1 MNKVVEHKTM
11 YRDMIRILK
20 ESGLA
25 DLIDSKDFTSP
36 SFRLETRSTYLK
48 KGRFYF
54 ASGGGNPLG
63 YIFYVNPVD
72 WYQKDMVGLVYLSLD
87 GVKEMLEDPSL
98 DPMTI
103 NWKGWNNAYSDIDAL
118 EDYHGTDALKEFKL
132 QNKELG
138 DFDFFRN
145 DGFKFYE
152 LPDFRPQF
160 GVFNWWW

>member
-1 MNKVVEHKTM
+1 
-11 YRDMIRILK
+11 
-20 ESGLA
+20 
-25 DLIDSKDFTSP
+25 
-36 SFRLETRSTYLK
+36 
-48 KGRFYF
+48 
-54 ASGGGNPLG
+54 
-63 YIFYVNPVD
+63 
-72 WYQKDMVGLVYLSLD
+72 MVGLVYLSLD

-132 QNKELG
+132 QHKELG